1 MGIYKYLFNTKI
13 KVSSHSF
20 SIFLVFIIAFYLVT
34 ITSCSGCRNPKNK
47 VASNNSSKQPTLI
60 SFSNGIGNTST
71 CSLISGNTNNIDRMY
86 VQVKS
91 AVLKQGGNASNIS
104 DWEIVNIGPQKIF
117 ANNPVTGQEQLNN
130 DGTITLDLPVEGF
143 MALEINAVLSCH
155 ECCGNGSPT
164 IFNCSPDILG
174 KPLFTGNLQPT
185 ALKNVSGNKLS
196 IPLSFKLCM
205 CECR

>member
-1 MGIYKYLFNTKI
+1 LFVFPEIKEHVEVLPIPLEKLI
-13 KVSSHSF
+13 KV
-20 SIFLVFIIAFYLVT
+20 
-34 ITSCSGCRNPKNK
+34 GCLEELFE
-47 VASNNSSKQPTLI
+47 ATL
-60 SFSNGIGNTST
+60 FFGF
-71 CSLISGNTNNIDRMY
+71 RH
-86 VQVKS
+86 
-91 AVLKQGGNASNIS
+91 
-104 DWEIVNIGPQKIF
+104 P
-117 ANNPVTGQEQLNN
+117 EQLNN

-164 IFNCSPDILG
+164 IFNCSPNILG

>member
-1 MGIYKYLFNTKI
+1 MKASRHY
-13 KVSSHSF
+13 VSIIMDCIIT
-20 SIFLVFIIAFYLVT
+20 IFLLT
-34 ITSCSGCRNPKNK
+34 ITGCSGCRNPKKN
-47 VASNNSSKQPTLI
+47 VVSNNSPKQSTI
-60 SFSNGIGNTST
+60 VSFSNGAGNTSN
-71 CSLISGNTNNIDRMY
+71 CSLISGNSNNIDRMY

-91 AVLKQGGNASNIS
+91 AVLKPGGNASNIV

-117 ANNPVTGQEQLNN
+117 VNNPLTGQDQLNN

-143 MALEINAVLSCH
+143 MALEINAVLKCN
-155 ECCGNGSPT
+155 ECCGNGSQS
-164 IFNCSPDILG
+164 IFKCSPDILG

-196 IPLSFKLCM
+196 IPLTLKLCL